1 MEEKALEAQMGL
13 QESSPL
19 STPLK
24 ACRETRMGLQESSPL
39 FESTAQERGA
49 EN

>member
-19 STPLK
+19 FMPLK
-24 ACRETRMGLQESSPL
+24 ACRETQIGLQESSPL
-39 FESTAQERGA
+39 FESTAQEHGV